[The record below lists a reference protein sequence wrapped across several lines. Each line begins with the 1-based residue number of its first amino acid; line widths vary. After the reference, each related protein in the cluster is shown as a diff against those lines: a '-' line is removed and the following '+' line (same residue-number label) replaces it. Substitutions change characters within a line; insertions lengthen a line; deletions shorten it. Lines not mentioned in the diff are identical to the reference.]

1 MTSQFPL
8 NRTLLSS
15 TSHWML
21 SCFKY
26 VVLFDKMSPI
36 ISSVQ
41 HYLIVWFH
49 IYQVTFDLAVVLS
62 QTRMCVTNLGE
73 LL

>member
-8 NRTLLSS
+8 TITLLSS